1 MLSWLSLLL
10 SEAPGEPSIRRVLC
24 LLAFLLG
31 AAMCLLGLRHEIPAA
46 AKDIAM
52 LLITLAFGALTAG
65 RFAEA
70 MDKTGGGEPPRGK
83 A

>member
-24 LLAFLLG
+24 AIVTLTCCALCFWPGLTALGKDLAAVALV
-31 AAMCLLGLRHEIPAA
+31 
-46 AKDIAM
+46 
-52 LLITLAFGALTAG
+52 TAFGAVTAG

-70 MDKTGGGEPPRGK
+70 MDRRGGEPPVDK
-83 A
+83 VKE